1 MADDMKQAAAVI
13 ATLSRDQPTG
23 GQRVKKRAN
32 VPVVGASALAQ
43 RTSTGAATGTANSST
58 TGTASGSD
66 TDQTAVLSPRSPKKA
81 RTEAPGGVDVQQTAE
96 KPDKFQIIDTL
107 MSHMPS
113 DAPDFKKMAN
123 TGGNFSRAGV
133 SDKWTLEVM
142 IDEDNLA
149 MWNPNPRYSYL
160 LGMTRKMVEEF
171 GSDLVTDGL
180 VHPFLGFASVQI
192 DTEVRDIF
200 AVRLMD
206 KTRDPLKRFGQFLC
220 SVGIKSVTVR
230 NKDGVST
237 TSWTFD
243 PERWNRTGYRITPGG
258 DRKGGK
264 PFVVFL

>member
-13 ATLSRDQPTG
+13 ATLSGDQATG
-23 GQRVKKRAN
+23 GQRVKKRPN

-43 RTSTGAATGTANSST
+43 RTSTAATTGTATDTANSS
-58 TGTASGSD
+58 D
-66 TDQTAVLSPRSPKKA
+66 TDKAAGHSPRSPKKA
-81 RTEAPGGVDVQQTAE
+81 KTEAAGGVDMQQTAE
-96 KPDKFQIIDTL
+96 KPDKFQTIDTL

-113 DAPDFKKMAN
+113 DSPDFKRMAGA
-123 TGGNFSRAGV
+123 GGNFSRAGV
-133 SDKWTLEVM
+133 SERWTLEVM
-142 IDEDNLA
+142 VDEDNLA
-149 MWNPNPRYSYL
+149 MWTPNPRYSYL
-160 LGMTRKMVEEF
+160 LDMTRKMVEEF
-171 GSDLVTDGL
+171 GSDIVMDGL

-206 KTRDPLKRFGQFLC
+206 KTQDPLKRFGQFLC